1 MLDIGR
7 KRDLVLV
14 AKSMAGV
21 LLGDF
26 QSPNSRFSTSKSHF
40 SPKKYW

>member
-1 MLDIGR
+1 MKKGGEGNEACPLLDIGR
-7 KRDLVLV
+7 KRDLGLV

-26 QSPNSRFSTSKSHF
+26 
-40 SPKKYW
+40 